1 MSVQAIEIAFSA
13 EVASAVHKL
22 VLLALADGTPPHSV
36 AARCGLEADH
46 AADVIQELQDA
57 GHVAMTAQ
65 GPVFRDRAGWVSTN
79 GERYREGLCRC
90 AP

>member
-1 MSVQAIEIAFSA
+1 MSVQAIEIAFRT

-22 VLLALADGTPPHSV
+22 VLVALADGTPLEGI

-46 AADVIQELQDA
+46 AAEVIQELQDA

-65 GPVFRDRAGWVSTN
+65 GPVFRDRASWVSTN
-79 GERYREGLCRC
+79 GERYREALCRC